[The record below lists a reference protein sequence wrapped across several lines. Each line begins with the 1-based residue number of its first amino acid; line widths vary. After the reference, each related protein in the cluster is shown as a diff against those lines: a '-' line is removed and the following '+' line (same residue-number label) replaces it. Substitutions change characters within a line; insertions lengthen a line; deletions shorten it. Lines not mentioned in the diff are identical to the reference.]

1 MDQKM
6 FPYKSLINFA
16 GLIMATIVTI
26 LLMIFGKAVII
37 PIVIAVVI
45 CFLLNGITNQ
55 VEQIVFFG
63 VRIPRGVALT
73 ITVLLFI
80 QGFLSL
86 MRLSVT
92 TVQEVLADSTLIID
106 NLNRLLNSLPGWVL
120 SLLPE
125 ETLNQDSIYD
135 IGNLISMAV
144 EYVSTLMTTFLGQA
158 ASIAGQALVI
168 LFYVIFLLIEQR
180 TFTEKIGKMFSDP
193 ERRKNVESVL
203 ASITLMIQKY
213 VSVKTWVSIMVG
225 TASWLVMWLFSLDNA
240 LFWAI
245 LIFLL
250 NYIPYVGSIVAVT
263 FPVLFSMAQ
272 FGNWT
277 IFIALLS
284 LLFLIQIVVGYMIE
298 PMLTGRTLDIS
309 PFVVLVSLSIFGTI
323 WGVTGMVL
331 AVPIVIIMIIVFG
344 HFETTRPMAI
354 LLSGNGNVSGFVPDE
369 ILDPPPITSIPT
381 PTVAVD

>member
-1 MDQKM
+1 MDSKNIP
-6 FPYKSLINFA
+6 FKSLMNYG
-16 GLIMATIVTI
+16 GLVLATIVTI
-26 LLMIFGKAVII
+26 WLMIFGKAVII
-37 PIVIAVVI
+37 PIVIAGVI
-45 CFLLNGITNQ
+45 CFLLNAITNQ

-63 VRIPRGVALT
+63 IRIPRGVALT
-73 ITVLLFI
+73 ITILLFI

-92 TVQEVLADSTLIID
+92 TVQEILADSALVID
-106 NLNRLLNSLPGWVL
+106 NLNRLLNSLPEWVL

-125 ETLNQDSIYD
+125 ETLNQDSLYD

-144 EYVSTLMTTFLGQA
+144 DYVSTLLTTFLGQA
-158 ASIAGQALVI
+158 ASIAGQALII

-180 TFTEKIGKMFSDP
+180 TFAEKIGKMFSDA

-203 ASITLMIQKY
+203 TSITLMIQRY
-213 VSVKTWVSIMVG
+213 VFVKTWVSILVG

-284 LLFLIQIVVGYMIE
+284 LLLLIQTAVGYMIE

-331 AVPIVIIMIIVFG
+331 AVPMVIIMIIVFA
-344 HFETTRPMAI
+344 HFETTRPIAI
-354 LLSGNGNVSGFVPDE
+354 LLSGNGNVAGFVPDE
-369 ILDPPPITSIPT
+369 ILDPPTSTQIPA
-381 PTVAVD
+381 PTAAAD